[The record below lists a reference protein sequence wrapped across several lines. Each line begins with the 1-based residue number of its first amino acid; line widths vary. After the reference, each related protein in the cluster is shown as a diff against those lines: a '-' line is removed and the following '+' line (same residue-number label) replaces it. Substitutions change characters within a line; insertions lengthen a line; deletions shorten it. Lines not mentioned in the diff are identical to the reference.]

1 MSLFFNNIIH
11 ILLYRKDMDMSKKHK
26 KKCKCHK
33 QDKIETLALVVL
45 VIEIITKILD
55 YILKYI

>member
-11 ILLYRKDMDMSKKHK
+11 ILLYRKDMDMSKKRK
-26 KKCKCHK
+26 KKCKYSRH
-33 QDKIETLALVVL
+33 DKIEILALVVL
-45 VIEIITKILD
+45 VIEIIIKILD